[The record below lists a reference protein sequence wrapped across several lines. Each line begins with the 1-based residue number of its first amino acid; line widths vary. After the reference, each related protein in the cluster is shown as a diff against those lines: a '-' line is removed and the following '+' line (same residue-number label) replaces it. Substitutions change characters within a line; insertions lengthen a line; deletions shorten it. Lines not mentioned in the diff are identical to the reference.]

1 MKRKYLT
8 RAVALL
14 GVASLSLTGCSSFIS
29 EDVKSYPLASTMTSA
44 ELVDY
49 YAQALKYD
57 SIVSRNVDVH
67 EAKYEMKDI
76 EGAKS
81 EKLKD
86 LTSQCEAILG
96 KNEYTPTE
104 DSVKLVSNDTF
115 NYIKGSLD
123 NEVLTGGKVQN
134 IQGALG
140 YYFVDVK
147 YDVTSKTPGT
157 FKDVVNLIGLDG
169 AFTKDYK
176 DRYSINTAYLT
187 TVVKQLNEYY
197 YKNNIN
203 KCAVFDSNIN
213 TIKILDNTAPEY
225 TDNIID
231 DYDSFEDSDSDTYTA
246 PGDEGEQDDT
256 LSDIGTDSSDS
267 DEVTSDDS
275 NESSDEY
282 AVEPLSLDDETA
294 GEVDNSKSKDKS
306 SVKVKKA
313 TKSSDKSDA
322 DSKKSDKKSD
332 KKSKKSTKKSATGS
346 DALPDGSNYT
356 IVTPESR
363 RLQLD
368 TKLINKTTGSSTTGI
383 ADMPELDDVY
393 VKPSEEGTISGYGI
407 YPAGDDGLKTFGFDR
422 SKLSGSVTL
431 RYVFKDDESGTGDIL
446 GSNIYIQSEEI
457 TNGVNVSSN
466 NVLVPEFLR
475 SQLEQIVERADR
487 VQANNDLA
495 GLMSGNVYEDI
506 GVGVLRGY
514 KSKNTGISKHMST
527 IRQIINRDTANNS
540 YLLEVETTTIEGAK
554 DVDSYGTY
562 KDISY
567 VVVQQQGDKFIITDW
582 CRVSRTIAAEPP
594 IDPESNVQKRL
605 IALNLAGSISD
616 DSKDSI
622 KSLLSNLY
630 TAGTN
635 RLLRGPEEI
644 KVDGETKTLEKGMY
658 DCFASD
664 TSILSADELEYENS
678 LLRDIL
684 TKHGTDI
691 SSIYSGTVTEWIG
704 GYEDQAEFT
713 TEELVSYDGLNSGYY
728 MQVYYLAQIVNDEWV
743 IAERTVL
750 DSYDVDDAEQLDAIK
765 ERVGQK

>member
-8 RAVALL
+8 KAVALL

-29 EDVKSYPLASTMTSA
+29 EDVTSYPLASTMTSA

-49 YAQALKYD
+49 YAKALKYD

-67 EAKYEMKDI
+67 ETKYEMKDI

-81 EKLKD
+81 EKLKE

-115 NYIKGSLD
+115 HYIKGSLD

-187 TVVKQLNEYY
+187 AVVKQLNEYY

-203 KCAVFDSNIN
+203 KCAVFDSNAN
-213 TIKILDNTAPEY
+213 TIRILDDTAPDY
-225 TDNIID
+225 SDNIVD
-231 DYDSFEDSDSDTYTA
+231 DYDSFENSDSDIYTA
-246 PGDEGEQDDT
+246 PGDEDEQDDT

-267 DEVTSDDS
+267 DEAVTSDD
-275 NESSDEY
+275 ET
-282 AVEPLSLDDETA
+282 DD
-294 GEVDNSKSKDKS
+294 SKS
-306 SVKVKKA
+306 SVKAKKS
-313 TKSSDKSDA
+313 TKSSDKSDD
-322 DSKKSDKKSD
+322 DSKKSGKKN
-332 KKSKKSTKKSATGS
+332 KKSTKKSATGS

-393 VKPSEEGTISGYGI
+393 NKPSEEGTISGYGI

-431 RYVFKDDESGTGDIL
+431 RYVFKDDETGTGDIL

-466 NVLVPEFLR
+466 NVLVPEFLQ

-582 CRVSRTIAAEPP
+582 CRVSRTIAVEPP

-644 KVDGETKTLEKGMY
+644 KVDGETRTLEKGMY

-664 TSILSADELEYENS
+664 TSILSADDLEYENS

-684 TKHGTDI
+684 TKHGADI

>member
-8 RAVALL
+8 KAVALL

-29 EDVKSYPLASTMTSA
+29 EDVTSYPLASTMTSA

-49 YAQALKYD
+49 YAKALKYD

-67 EAKYEMKDI
+67 ETKYEMKDI

-81 EKLKD
+81 EKLKE

-115 NYIKGSLD
+115 HYIKGSLD

-187 TVVKQLNEYY
+187 AVVKQLNEYY

-213 TIKILDNTAPEY
+213 TIKILDNTAPDY
-225 TDNIID
+225 SDNIVD
-231 DYDSFEDSDSDTYTA
+231 DYDSFENSDSDIYTA
-246 PGDEGEQDDT
+246 PGDEDEQDDT
-256 LSDIGTDSSDS
+256 LSNIGTDSSDS
-267 DEVTSDDS
+267 DEAVTSDD
-275 NESSDEY
+275 ET
-282 AVEPLSLDDETA
+282 DD
-294 GEVDNSKSKDKS
+294 SKS
-306 SVKVKKA
+306 SVKAKKS
-313 TKSSDKSDA
+313 TKSSDKSD
-322 DSKKSDKKSD
+322 DDNKKSDKKN
-332 KKSKKSTKKSATGS
+332 KKSTKKSATGS

-393 VKPSEEGTISGYGI
+393 NKPSEEGTISGYGI
-407 YPAGDDGLKTFGFDR
+407 YTAGDDGLKTFGFDR

-431 RYVFKDDESGTGDIL
+431 RYVFKDDETGTGDIL

-466 NVLVPEFLR
+466 NVLVPEFLQ

-644 KVDGETKTLEKGMY
+644 KVDGETRTLEKGMY

-664 TSILSADELEYENS
+664 TSILSADDLEYENS

-684 TKHGTDI
+684 TKHGVDI

>member
-8 RAVALL
+8 KAVALL
-14 GVASLSLTGCSSFIS
+14 GVVSLSLTGCSSFIS
-29 EDVKSYPLASTMTSA
+29 EDVTSYPLASTMTSA

-49 YAQALKYD
+49 YAEALKYD

-67 EAKYEMKDI
+67 ETKYEMKDI

-115 NYIKGSLD
+115 HYIKGSLD

-187 TVVKQLNEYY
+187 AVVKQLNEYY

-213 TIKILDNTAPEY
+213 TIKILDNTAPDY
-225 TDNIID
+225 SDNIVD
-231 DYDSFEDSDSDTYTA
+231 DYDSFENSDSDIYTA
-246 PGDEGEQDDT
+246 PGDEDEQDDT

-267 DEVTSDDS
+267 DEAVTSDD
-275 NESSDEY
+275 ET
-282 AVEPLSLDDETA
+282 DD
-294 GEVDNSKSKDKS
+294 SKG
-306 SVKVKKA
+306 SVKAKKS
-313 TKSSDKSDA
+313 TKSSDKSDD
-322 DSKKSDKKSD
+322 DSKKSDKKN
-332 KKSKKSTKKSATGS
+332 KKSTKKSATGS

-393 VKPSEEGTISGYGI
+393 NKPSEEGTISGYGI

-431 RYVFKDDESGTGDIL
+431 RYVFKDDEAGTGDIL

-466 NVLVPEFLR
+466 NVLVPEFLQ

-495 GLMSGNVYEDI
+495 GLMSGDVYEDI

-644 KVDGETKTLEKGMY
+644 KVDGETRTLEKGMY

-664 TSILSADELEYENS
+664 TSILSADDLEYENS

-684 TKHGTDI
+684 TKHGVDI

>member
-8 RAVALL
+8 KAVALL

-29 EDVKSYPLASTMTSA
+29 EDVTSYPLASTMTSA

-49 YAQALKYD
+49 YAKALKYD

-67 EAKYEMKDI
+67 ETKYEMKDI

-115 NYIKGSLD
+115 HYIKGSLD

-187 TVVKQLNEYY
+187 AVVKQLNEYY

-203 KCAVFDSNIN
+203 KCAVFDSNAN
-213 TIKILDNTAPEY
+213 TIRILDNTAPDY
-225 TDNIID
+225 SDNIVD
-231 DYDSFEDSDSDTYTA
+231 DYDSFENSDSDIYTA
-246 PGDEGEQDDT
+246 PGDEDEQDDT

-267 DEVTSDDS
+267 SDEAVTSDD
-275 NESSDEY
+275 ET
-282 AVEPLSLDDETA
+282 DD
-294 GEVDNSKSKDKS
+294 SKS
-306 SVKVKKA
+306 SVKAKKS
-313 TKSSDKSDA
+313 TKSSDKSD
-322 DSKKSDKKSD
+322 DDNKKSDKKN
-332 KKSKKSTKKSATGS
+332 KKSNKKSATGS

-393 VKPSEEGTISGYGI
+393 NKPSEEGTISGYGI

-431 RYVFKDDESGTGDIL
+431 RYVFKDDETGTGDIL

-466 NVLVPEFLR
+466 NVLVPEFLQ

-644 KVDGETKTLEKGMY
+644 KVDGETRTLEKGMY

-664 TSILSADELEYENS
+664 TSILSADDLEYENS

-684 TKHGTDI
+684 TKHGVDI

>member
-8 RAVALL
+8 KAVALL

-29 EDVKSYPLASTMTSA
+29 EDVTSYPLASTMTSA

-49 YAQALKYD
+49 YAKALKYD

-67 EAKYEMKDI
+67 ETKYEMKDI

-81 EKLKD
+81 EKLKE

-115 NYIKGSLD
+115 HYIKGSLD

-187 TVVKQLNEYY
+187 AVVKQLNEYY

-203 KCAVFDSNIN
+203 KCAVFDSNVN
-213 TIKILDNTAPEY
+213 TIKILDNTAPDY
-225 TDNIID
+225 SDNIVD
-231 DYDSFEDSDSDTYTA
+231 DYDSFENSDSDIYTA
-246 PGDEGEQDDT
+246 PGDEDEQDDT

-267 DEVTSDDS
+267 DEAVTSDD
-275 NESSDEY
+275 ET
-282 AVEPLSLDDETA
+282 DD
-294 GEVDNSKSKDKS
+294 NKS
-306 SVKVKKA
+306 SVKAKKS
-313 TKSSDKSDA
+313 TKGSDKSD
-322 DSKKSDKKSD
+322 DNSKKSDKKN
-332 KKSKKSTKKSATGS
+332 KKSNKKSATGS

-393 VKPSEEGTISGYGI
+393 NKPSEEGTISGYGI

-431 RYVFKDDESGTGDIL
+431 RYVFKDDETGTGDIL

-466 NVLVPEFLR
+466 NVLVPEFLQ

-644 KVDGETKTLEKGMY
+644 KVDGETRTLEKGMY

-664 TSILSADELEYENS
+664 TSILSADDLEYENS

-684 TKHGTDI
+684 TKHGVDI

>member
-8 RAVALL
+8 KAVALL

-29 EDVKSYPLASTMTSA
+29 EDVTSYPLTSTMTSA

-49 YAQALKYD
+49 YAKALKYD

-67 EAKYEMKDI
+67 ETKYEMKDI

-81 EKLKD
+81 EKLKE

-115 NYIKGSLD
+115 HYIKGSLD

-187 TVVKQLNEYY
+187 AVVKQLNEYY

-203 KCAVFDSNIN
+203 KCAVFDSNAN
-213 TIKILDNTAPEY
+213 TIKILDNTAPDY
-225 TDNIID
+225 SDNIVD
-231 DYDSFEDSDSDTYTA
+231 DYDSFENSDSDIYTA
-246 PGDEGEQDDT
+246 PGDEDEQDDT

-267 DEVTSDDS
+267 DEAVTSDD
-275 NESSDEY
+275 ET
-282 AVEPLSLDDETA
+282 DD
-294 GEVDNSKSKDKS
+294 EVDNSKS
-306 SVKVKKA
+306 SVKAKKS
-313 TKSSDKSDA
+313 TKSSDKSDD
-322 DSKKSDKKSD
+322 DSKKSDKKN
-332 KKSKKSTKKSATGS
+332 KKSTKKSATGS

-393 VKPSEEGTISGYGI
+393 NKPSEEGTISGYGI

-431 RYVFKDDESGTGDIL
+431 RYVFKDDETGTGDIL

-466 NVLVPEFLR
+466 NVLVPEFLQ

-582 CRVSRTIAAEPP
+582 CRVSRTIAVEPP

-644 KVDGETKTLEKGMY
+644 KVDGETRTLEKGMY

-664 TSILSADELEYENS
+664 TSILSADDLEYENS

-684 TKHGTDI
+684 TKHGVDI

>member
-8 RAVALL
+8 KAVALL

-29 EDVKSYPLASTMTSA
+29 EDVTSYPLASTMTSA

-49 YAQALKYD
+49 YAEALKYD

-67 EAKYEMKDI
+67 ETKYEMKDI

-115 NYIKGSLD
+115 HYIKGSLD

-187 TVVKQLNEYY
+187 AVVKQLNEYY

-203 KCAVFDSNIN
+203 KCAVFDSNVN
-213 TIKILDNTAPEY
+213 TIKILDNTAPDY
-225 TDNIID
+225 SDNIID
-231 DYDSFEDSDSDTYTA
+231 DYDSFENSDSDIYTA
-246 PGDEGEQDDT
+246 PGDEDEQDDT

-267 DEVTSDDS
+267 DEAVTSDD
-275 NESSDEY
+275 ET
-282 AVEPLSLDDETA
+282 DD
-294 GEVDNSKSKDKS
+294 SKS
-306 SVKVKKA
+306 SVKAKKS
-313 TKSSDKSDA
+313 TKSSDKSDNN
-322 DSKKSDKKSD
+322 SEKSGKKN
-332 KKSKKSTKKSATGS
+332 KKSTKKSATGS

-383 ADMPELDDVY
+383 ADMPELNDVY
-393 VKPSEEGTISGYGI
+393 NKPSEEGTISGYGI

-431 RYVFKDDESGTGDIL
+431 RYVFKDDETGTGDIL

-466 NVLVPEFLR
+466 NVLVPEFLQ

-495 GLMSGNVYEDI
+495 GLMSGDVYEDI

-582 CRVSRTIAAEPP
+582 CRVSRTIADEPP

-622 KSLLSNLY
+622 KSLLSSLY

-644 KVDGETKTLEKGMY
+644 KVDGETRTLEKGMY

-684 TKHGTDI
+684 TKHGVDI

>member
-8 RAVALL
+8 KAVALL

-29 EDVKSYPLASTMTSA
+29 EDVTSYPLASTMTSA

-49 YAQALKYD
+49 YAKALKYD

-67 EAKYEMKDI
+67 ETKYEMKDI

-81 EKLKD
+81 EKLKE

-115 NYIKGSLD
+115 HYIKGSLD

-187 TVVKQLNEYY
+187 AVVKQLNEYY

-213 TIKILDNTAPEY
+213 TIKILDNTAPDY
-225 TDNIID
+225 SDNIVD
-231 DYDSFEDSDSDTYTA
+231 DYDSFENSDSDIYTA
-246 PGDEGEQDDT
+246 PGDEDEQDDT

-267 DEVTSDDS
+267 DEAVTSDD
-275 NESSDEY
+275 ET
-282 AVEPLSLDDETA
+282 DD
-294 GEVDNSKSKDKS
+294 SKS
-306 SVKVKKA
+306 SVKAKKS
-313 TKSSDKSDA
+313 TKSSDKSDD
-322 DSKKSDKKSD
+322 DSKKSDKKN
-332 KKSKKSTKKSATGS
+332 KKSTKKSATGS

-393 VKPSEEGTISGYGI
+393 NKPSEEGTISGYGI

-431 RYVFKDDESGTGDIL
+431 RYVFKDDATGTGDIL

-466 NVLVPEFLR
+466 NVLVPEFLQ

-644 KVDGETKTLEKGMY
+644 KVDGETRTLEKGMY

-664 TSILSADELEYENS
+664 TSILSADDLEYENS

-684 TKHGTDI
+684 TKHGVDI

>member
-8 RAVALL
+8 KAVALL

-29 EDVKSYPLASTMTSA
+29 EDVTSYPLASTMTSA

-49 YAQALKYD
+49 YAKALKYD

-67 EAKYEMKDI
+67 ETKYEMKDI

-81 EKLKD
+81 EKLKE

-115 NYIKGSLD
+115 HYIKGSLD

-187 TVVKQLNEYY
+187 AVVKQLNEYY

-203 KCAVFDSNIN
+203 KCAVFDSNAN
-213 TIKILDNTAPEY
+213 TIKILDNTAPDY
-225 TDNIID
+225 SDNIVD
-231 DYDSFEDSDSDTYTA
+231 DYDSFENSDSDIYTA
-246 PGDEGEQDDT
+246 PGDEDEQDDT

-267 DEVTSDDS
+267 DEAVTSDD
-275 NESSDEY
+275 
-282 AVEPLSLDDETA
+282 ETD
-294 GEVDNSKSKDKS
+294 GSKS
-306 SVKVKKA
+306 SVKAKKS
-313 TKSSDKSDA
+313 TKSSDKSDD
-322 DSKKSDKKSD
+322 DSKKSDKKN
-332 KKSKKSTKKSATGS
+332 KKSTKKSATGS

-393 VKPSEEGTISGYGI
+393 NKPSEEGTISGYGI

-431 RYVFKDDESGTGDIL
+431 RYVFKDDETGTGDIL

-466 NVLVPEFLR
+466 NVLVPEFLQ

-582 CRVSRTIAAEPP
+582 CRVSRTIAVEPP

-644 KVDGETKTLEKGMY
+644 KVDGETRTLEKGMY

-664 TSILSADELEYENS
+664 TSILSADDLEYENS

-684 TKHGTDI
+684 TKHGADI

>member
-8 RAVALL
+8 KAVALL

-29 EDVKSYPLASTMTSA
+29 EDVTSYPLASTMTSA

-49 YAQALKYD
+49 YAKALKYD
-57 SIVSRNVDVH
+57 SIVSRNVEVH
-67 EAKYEMKDI
+67 ETKYEMKDI

-104 DSVKLVSNDTF
+104 DSVKLVSKDTF
-115 NYIKGSLD
+115 HYIKGSLD

-187 TVVKQLNEYY
+187 AVVKQLNEYY

-213 TIKILDNTAPEY
+213 TIKILDNTAPDY
-225 TDNIID
+225 SDNIVD
-231 DYDSFEDSDSDTYTA
+231 DYDSFENSDSDIYTA
-246 PGDEGEQDDT
+246 PGDEDEQDDT

-267 DEVTSDDS
+267 DEAVTSDD
-275 NESSDEY
+275 ET
-282 AVEPLSLDDETA
+282 DD
-294 GEVDNSKSKDKS
+294 SKS
-306 SVKVKKA
+306 SVKAKKS
-313 TKSSDKSDA
+313 TKSSDKSDD
-322 DSKKSDKKSD
+322 DSKKSDKKN
-332 KKSKKSTKKSATGS
+332 KKSTKKSATGS

-393 VKPSEEGTISGYGI
+393 NKPSEEGTISGYGI

-431 RYVFKDDESGTGDIL
+431 RYVFKDDETGTGDIL

-466 NVLVPEFLR
+466 NVLVPEFLQ

-644 KVDGETKTLEKGMY
+644 KVDGETRTLEKGMY

-664 TSILSADELEYENS
+664 TSILSADDLEYENS

-684 TKHGTDI
+684 TKHGVDI

>member
-8 RAVALL
+8 KAVALL

-29 EDVKSYPLASTMTSA
+29 EDVTSYPLASTMTSA

-49 YAQALKYD
+49 YAKALKYD

-67 EAKYEMKDI
+67 ETKYEMKDI

-115 NYIKGSLD
+115 HYIKGSLD

-187 TVVKQLNEYY
+187 AVVKQLNEYY

-213 TIKILDNTAPEY
+213 TIKILDNTAPDY
-225 TDNIID
+225 SDNIVD
-231 DYDSFEDSDSDTYTA
+231 DYDSFENSDSDIYTA
-246 PGDEGEQDDT
+246 PGDEDEQDDT

-267 DEVTSDDS
+267 DEAVTSDD
-275 NESSDEY
+275 ET
-282 AVEPLSLDDETA
+282 DD
-294 GEVDNSKSKDKS
+294 SKS
-306 SVKVKKA
+306 SVKAKKS
-313 TKSSDKSDA
+313 TKSSDKSDD
-322 DSKKSDKKSD
+322 DSKKSDKKN
-332 KKSKKSTKKSATGS
+332 KKSTKKSATGS

-393 VKPSEEGTISGYGI
+393 NKPSEEGTISGYGI

-431 RYVFKDDESGTGDIL
+431 RYVFKDDETGTGDIL

-466 NVLVPEFLR
+466 NVLVPEFLQ

-644 KVDGETKTLEKGMY
+644 KVDGETRTLEKGMY

-664 TSILSADELEYENS
+664 TSILSADDLEYENS

-684 TKHGTDI
+684 TKHGVDI

>member
-8 RAVALL
+8 KAVALL
-14 GVASLSLTGCSSFIS
+14 GAASLSLTGCSSFIS
-29 EDVKSYPLASTMTSA
+29 EDVTSYPLASTMTSA

-49 YAQALKYD
+49 YAKALKYD

-67 EAKYEMKDI
+67 ETKYEMKDI

-81 EKLKD
+81 EKLKE

-115 NYIKGSLD
+115 HYIKGSLD

-187 TVVKQLNEYY
+187 AVVKQLNEYY

-213 TIKILDNTAPEY
+213 TIKILDNTAPDY
-225 TDNIID
+225 SDNIVD
-231 DYDSFEDSDSDTYTA
+231 DYDSFENSDSDIYTA
-246 PGDEGEQDDT
+246 PGDEDEQDDT

-267 DEVTSDDS
+267 DEAVTSDD
-275 NESSDEY
+275 ET
-282 AVEPLSLDDETA
+282 DD
-294 GEVDNSKSKDKS
+294 SKS
-306 SVKVKKA
+306 SVKAKKS
-313 TKSSDKSDA
+313 TKSSDKSDD
-322 DSKKSDKKSD
+322 DSKKSDKKN
-332 KKSKKSTKKSATGS
+332 KKSTKKSATGS

-393 VKPSEEGTISGYGI
+393 NKPSEEGTISGYGI

-431 RYVFKDDESGTGDIL
+431 RYVFKDDETGTGDIL

-466 NVLVPEFLR
+466 NVLVPEFLQ

-644 KVDGETKTLEKGMY
+644 KVDGETRTLEKGMY

-664 TSILSADELEYENS
+664 TSILSADDLEYENS

-684 TKHGTDI
+684 TKHGVDI

>member
-8 RAVALL
+8 KAVALL

-29 EDVKSYPLASTMTSA
+29 EDVTSYPLASTMTSA

-49 YAQALKYD
+49 YAKALKYD

-67 EAKYEMKDI
+67 ETKYEMKDI

-115 NYIKGSLD
+115 HYIKGSLD

-187 TVVKQLNEYY
+187 AVVKQLNEYY

-213 TIKILDNTAPEY
+213 TIKILDNTAPDY
-225 TDNIID
+225 SDNIVD
-231 DYDSFEDSDSDTYTA
+231 DYDSFENSDSDIYTA
-246 PGDEGEQDDT
+246 PGDEDEQDNT
-256 LSDIGTDSSDS
+256 LSEIGTDSSDS
-267 DEVTSDDS
+267 DE
-275 NESSDEY
+275 
-282 AVEPLSLDDETA
+282 AVASDDET
-294 GEVDNSKSKDKS
+294 DDSKS
-306 SVKVKKA
+306 SVKAKKS
-313 TKSSDKSDA
+313 TKSSDKSDD
-322 DSKKSDKKSD
+322 DSKKSDKKN
-332 KKSKKSTKKSATGS
+332 KKSTKKSATGS

-393 VKPSEEGTISGYGI
+393 NKPSEEGTISGYGI

-431 RYVFKDDESGTGDIL
+431 RYVFKDDETGTGDIL

-466 NVLVPEFLR
+466 NVLVPEFLQ

-644 KVDGETKTLEKGMY
+644 KVDGETRTLEKGMY

-664 TSILSADELEYENS
+664 TSILSADDLEYENS

-684 TKHGTDI
+684 TKHGVDI

>member
-8 RAVALL
+8 KAVALL

-29 EDVKSYPLASTMTSA
+29 EDVTSYPLASTMTSA

-49 YAQALKYD
+49 YAKALKYD

-67 EAKYEMKDI
+67 ETKYEMKDI

-104 DSVKLVSNDTF
+104 DLVKLVSKDTF
-115 NYIKGSLD
+115 HYIKGSLD

-187 TVVKQLNEYY
+187 AVVKQLNEYY

-213 TIKILDNTAPEY
+213 TIKILDNTAPDY
-225 TDNIID
+225 SDNIVD
-231 DYDSFEDSDSDTYTA
+231 DYDSFENSDSDIYTA
-246 PGDEGEQDDT
+246 PGDEDEQDDT

-267 DEVTSDDS
+267 DEAVTSDD
-275 NESSDEY
+275 ET
-282 AVEPLSLDDETA
+282 DD
-294 GEVDNSKSKDKS
+294 SKG
-306 SVKVKKA
+306 SVKAKKS
-313 TKSSDKSDA
+313 TKSSDKSDD
-322 DSKKSDKKSD
+322 DSKKSDKKN
-332 KKSKKSTKKSATGS
+332 KKSTKKSATGS
-346 DALPDGSNYT
+346 DTLPDGSNYT

-393 VKPSEEGTISGYGI
+393 NKPSEEGTISGYGI

-431 RYVFKDDESGTGDIL
+431 RYVFKDDETGTGDIL

-466 NVLVPEFLR
+466 NVLVPEFLQ

-644 KVDGETKTLEKGMY
+644 KVDGETRTLEKGMY

-664 TSILSADELEYENS
+664 TSILSADDLEYENS

-684 TKHGTDI
+684 TKHGVDI

>member
-8 RAVALL
+8 KAVALL

-29 EDVKSYPLASTMTSA
+29 EDVTSYPLASTMTSA

-49 YAQALKYD
+49 YAKALKYD

-67 EAKYEMKDI
+67 ETKYEMKDI

-81 EKLKD
+81 EKLKE

-104 DSVKLVSNDTF
+104 DSVKLVSKDTF
-115 NYIKGSLD
+115 HYIKGSLD

-187 TVVKQLNEYY
+187 AVVKQLNEYY

-213 TIKILDNTAPEY
+213 TIKILDNTAPDY
-225 TDNIID
+225 SDNIVD
-231 DYDSFEDSDSDTYTA
+231 DYDSFENSDSDIYTA
-246 PGDEGEQDDT
+246 PGDEDEQDDT

-267 DEVTSDDS
+267 DEAVTSDD
-275 NESSDEY
+275 ET
-282 AVEPLSLDDETA
+282 DD
-294 GEVDNSKSKDKS
+294 SKS
-306 SVKVKKA
+306 SVKAKKS
-313 TKSSDKSDA
+313 TKSSDKSDD
-322 DSKKSDKKSD
+322 DSKKSDKKN
-332 KKSKKSTKKSATGS
+332 KKSTKKSATGS

-393 VKPSEEGTISGYGI
+393 NKPSEEGTISGYGI

-431 RYVFKDDESGTGDIL
+431 RYVFKDDETGTGDIL

-466 NVLVPEFLR
+466 NVLVPEFLQ

-644 KVDGETKTLEKGMY
+644 KVDGETRTLEKGMY

-664 TSILSADELEYENS
+664 TSILSADDLEYENS

-684 TKHGTDI
+684 TKHGVDI

>member
-8 RAVALL
+8 KAVALL

-29 EDVKSYPLASTMTSA
+29 EDVTSYPLASTMTSA

-49 YAQALKYD
+49 YAKALKYD
-57 SIVSRNVDVH
+57 SIVSRNVEVH
-67 EAKYEMKDI
+67 ETKYEMKDI

-115 NYIKGSLD
+115 HYIKGSLD

-187 TVVKQLNEYY
+187 AVVKQLNEYY

-213 TIKILDNTAPEY
+213 TIKILDNTAPDY
-225 TDNIID
+225 SDNIVD
-231 DYDSFEDSDSDTYTA
+231 DYDSFENSDSDIYTA
-246 PGDEGEQDDT
+246 PGDEDEQDDT

-267 DEVTSDDS
+267 DEAVTSDD
-275 NESSDEY
+275 ET
-282 AVEPLSLDDETA
+282 DD
-294 GEVDNSKSKDKS
+294 SKS
-306 SVKVKKA
+306 SVKAKKS
-313 TKSSDKSDA
+313 TKSSDKSDD
-322 DSKKSDKKSD
+322 DSKKSDKKN
-332 KKSKKSTKKSATGS
+332 KKSTKKSATGS

-393 VKPSEEGTISGYGI
+393 NKPSEEGTISGYGI

-431 RYVFKDDESGTGDIL
+431 RYVFKDDETGTGDIL

-466 NVLVPEFLR
+466 NVLVPEFLQ

-644 KVDGETKTLEKGMY
+644 KVDGETRTLEKGMY

-664 TSILSADELEYENS
+664 TSILSADDLEYENS

-684 TKHGTDI
+684 TKHGVDI